1 MTELPVHLLLL
12 ITNICNH
19 FLTIVCSN
27 LSFLDMFMKD
37 EIRGLESLYYDIKN
51 DTLESYLTEED
62 IATIN
67 QEADHLHNKNKRKV
81 GSSMAV
87 LNLKNSSIVQR
98 DHFRRCTVVMQ
109 RLHDGHD
116 FKEWLEAVARKIL
129 MNEFTQIRVGFSF
142 LSWVPITNERTYLF
156 SAKQLAPFQYTVS
169 STEELLDHFSKLG
182 SLHDSEILNHTF
194 INTLSENPFSKSGF
208 CPLKIVS
215 SYIYITK

>member
-87 LNLKNSSIVQR
+87 LNLKNRPIVPR

-129 MNEFTQIRVGFSF
+129 MNEFTQIRVGFTVDYQNNADQNNAH
-142 LSWVPITNERTYLF
+142 LGILAIIDELGVRLWRKVREQQLPIYLI
-156 SAKQLAPFQYTVS
+156 SVL
-169 STEELLDHFSKLG
+169 E
-182 SLHDSEILNHTF
+182 SL
-194 INTLSENPFSKSGF
+194 
-208 CPLKIVS
+208 
-215 SYIYITK
+215 